1 MGVGVGV
8 GRLRVLHTC
17 CDRLISRTRAINAS
31 STLMR
36 SFADVSMNAQPN
48 LRARFRASVK
58 CEEESEKEGRIS
70 FDRHGTARIS
80 Q

>member
-1 MGVGVGV
+1 MTWERESERLGV
-8 GRLRVLHTC
+8 LPTC

-31 STLMR
+31 STLIR

-58 CEEESEKEGRIS
+58 TDERKEGRIS
-70 FDRHGTARIS
+70 VMQVHSHQSERTA
-80 Q
+80 